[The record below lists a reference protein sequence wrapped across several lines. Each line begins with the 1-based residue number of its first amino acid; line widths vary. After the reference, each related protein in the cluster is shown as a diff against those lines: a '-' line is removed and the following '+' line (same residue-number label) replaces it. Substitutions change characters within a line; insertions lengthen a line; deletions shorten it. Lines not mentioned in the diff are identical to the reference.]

1 MTTLIFYKEVNM
13 IINFYHTDNPQNTI
27 GKTLTQL
34 SNKDITLK
42 ANTDLIN
49 PSLLFKNENFNK
61 EVNYMKMLDR
71 YYFVELKFI
80 RSNTLVILNC
90 NLDVLET
97 YKDLILDS
105 QADII
110 EKSSVSNVK
119 QNDITQE
126 TITKVF
132 KSDTI
137 VPDGSSIIMQTTGE
151 PLDSK

>member
-1 MTTLIFYKEVNM
+1 ML
-13 IINFYHTDNPQNTI
+13 INFYHTDNPQNTI
-27 GKTLTQL
+27 NKTLTQL
-34 SNKDITLK
+34 TNKDITLK

-49 PSLLFKNENFNK
+49 PSLLFKNDNFNK

-71 YYFVELKFI
+71 YYFVNLKFI

-90 NLDVLET
+90 DLDVLET
-97 YKDLILDS
+97 YKDLILNS

-110 EKSSVSNVK
+110 EKSSISNVK

-126 TITKVF
+126 TVTKVF
-132 KSDTI
+132 KSDTV

>member
-1 MTTLIFYKEVNM
+1 MLV
-13 IINFYHTDNPQNTI
+13 NFYHTDNPQNTL
-27 GKTLTQL
+27 GKNLTQL
-34 SNKDITLK
+34 ASKDIHLK

-49 PSLLFKNENFNK
+49 PSLLFKNDNFNK

-71 YYFVELKFI
+71 YYFVNLKFI
-80 RSNTLVILNC
+80 RSDTLVILNC
-90 NLDVLET
+90 NIDVLET
-97 YKDLILDS
+97 YKDLILNS

-126 TITKVF
+126 TVTKIF

-137 VPDGSSIIMQTTGE
+137 VPNGSSIIMQTTGE
-151 PLDSK
+151 PLNSK

>member
-1 MTTLIFYKEVNM
+1 M

-34 SNKDITLK
+34 TNKDIALK

-49 PSLLFKNENFNK
+49 PSLLFKNDNFNK
-61 EVNYMKMLDR
+61 DVNYMKMLDR

-97 YKDLILDS
+97 YKDSILNS

-110 EKSSVSNVK
+110 EKSSISNVK

-126 TITKVF
+126 TVTKIF
-132 KSDTI
+132 KSDI
-137 VPDGSSIIMQTTGE
+137 VVPDGSSIIMQTTGE

>member
-1 MTTLIFYKEVNM
+1 M

-34 SNKDITLK
+34 TNKDITLK

-49 PSLLFKNENFNK
+49 PSLLFKNDNFNK

-97 YKDLILDS
+97 YKDLILSS

-110 EKSSVSNVK
+110 EKSSISNVK

-132 KSDTI
+132 KSDTV

-151 PLDSK
+151 PLNSK

>member
-1 MTTLIFYKEVNM
+1 MLV
-13 IINFYHTDNPQNTI
+13 NFYHTDNPQNTL
-27 GKTLTQL
+27 GKNLTQL
-34 SNKDITLK
+34 ANKDIHLK

-49 PSLLFKNENFNK
+49 PSLLFKNDNFNK

-71 YYFVELKFI
+71 YYFVNLKFI
-80 RSNTLVILNC
+80 RSDTLVILNC
-90 NLDVLET
+90 TIDVLET
-97 YKDLILDS
+97 YKDLILNS

-126 TITKVF
+126 TVTKIF

-137 VPDGSSIIMQTTGE
+137 VPNGSSIIMQTTGE
-151 PLDSK
+151 PLNN

>member
-1 MTTLIFYKEVNM
+1 M

-34 SNKDITLK
+34 TNKDITLK

-49 PSLLFKNENFNK
+49 PSLLFKNDNFNK

-97 YKDLILDS
+97 YKDLILNS

-110 EKSSVSNVK
+110 EKSSISNVK

-126 TITKVF
+126 TVTKVF
-132 KSDTI
+132 KSDTV

>member
-1 MTTLIFYKEVNM
+1 MV
-13 IINFYHTDNPQNTI
+13 INFYHTDNPQNTI

-34 SNKDITLK
+34 TSKDITLK

-49 PSLLFKNENFNK
+49 PSLLFKNDNFNK

-97 YKDLILDS
+97 YKDLILNS

-126 TITKVF
+126 TVTKVF
-132 KSDTI
+132 KSDTV

-151 PLDSK
+151 PFDSK

>member
-1 MTTLIFYKEVNM
+1 M

-34 SNKDITLK
+34 TNKDITLK
-42 ANTDLIN
+42 ADTDLIN
-49 PSLLFKNENFNK
+49 PSLLFKNDNFNK

>member
-1 MTTLIFYKEVNM
+1 M

-34 SNKDITLK
+34 TNKDITLK

-49 PSLLFKNENFNK
+49 PNLLFKNDNFNK

-80 RSNTLVILNC
+80 RSNSLVILNC

-97 YKDLILDS
+97 YKDLILNS

-110 EKSSVSNVK
+110 EKSSISNVK

-132 KSDTI
+132 KSDTVI
-137 VPDGSSIIMQTTGE
+137 PDGSSIIMQTTGE

>member
-1 MTTLIFYKEVNM
+1 MV
-13 IINFYHTDNPQNTI
+13 INFYHTDNPQNTI

-34 SNKDITLK
+34 TNKDITLK

-49 PSLLFKNENFNK
+49 PSLLFKNDNFNK

-90 NLDVLET
+90 DLDVLET
-97 YKDLILDS
+97 YKDLILNS

-119 QNDITQE
+119 QNDVTQE
-126 TITKVF
+126 TVTKVF
-132 KSDTI
+132 KSDTV

>member
-1 MTTLIFYKEVNM
+1 M

-34 SNKDITLK
+34 TNKDITLK

-49 PSLLFKNENFNK
+49 PSLLFKNDNFNK

-97 YKDLILDS
+97 YKDLILNS

-126 TITKVF
+126 TVTKVF
-132 KSDTI
+132 KSDTV
-137 VPDGSSIIMQTTGE
+137 VPDGTSIIMQTTGE

>member
-13 IINFYHTDNPQNTI
+13 IINFYHTDNPQNTV

-34 SNKDITLK
+34 TNKDITLK
-42 ANTDLIN
+42 ADTDLIN
-49 PSLLFKNENFNK
+49 PSLLFKNDNFNK

>member
-1 MTTLIFYKEVNM
+1 M

-34 SNKDITLK
+34 TNKDITLK

-97 YKDLILDS
+97 YKDLILNS

-110 EKSSVSNVK
+110 EKSSISNVK

-126 TITKVF
+126 TVTKVF

>member
-1 MTTLIFYKEVNM
+1 M

-34 SNKDITLK
+34 TNKDITLK

-49 PSLLFKNENFNK
+49 PSLLFKNDNFNK
-61 EVNYMKMLDR
+61 QVNYMKMLDR

-97 YKDLILDS
+97 YKDLILNS

-126 TITKVF
+126 TVTKVF

-151 PLDSK
+151 PLDNK

>member
-1 MTTLIFYKEVNM
+1 ML
-13 IINFYHTDNPQNTI
+13 INFYHTDNPQNTI

-34 SNKDITLK
+34 TNKDITLK

-49 PSLLFKNENFNK
+49 PNLLFKNDNFNK

-80 RSNTLVILNC
+80 RSNTLVVLNC

-97 YKDLILDS
+97 YKDLILNS

-110 EKSSVSNVK
+110 EKSSISNVK

-126 TITKVF
+126 TITKIF
-132 KSDTI
+132 KSDTV

-151 PLDSK
+151 PLNSK

>member
-1 MTTLIFYKEVNM
+1 MV
-13 IINFYHTDNPQNTI
+13 INFYHTDNPQNTI

-34 SNKDITLK
+34 TNKDITLK

-49 PSLLFKNENFNK
+49 PNLLFKNDNFNK

-80 RSNTLVILNC
+80 RSNSLVILNC

-97 YKDLILDS
+97 YKDLILNS

-110 EKSSVSNVK
+110 EKSSISNVK

-132 KSDTI
+132 KSDTVI
-137 VPDGSSIIMQTTGE
+137 PDGSSIIMQTAGE
-151 PLDSK
+151 PLNSK

>member
-1 MTTLIFYKEVNM
+1 M

-34 SNKDITLK
+34 TNKDITLK

-49 PSLLFKNENFNK
+49 PSLLFKNDNFNK

-97 YKDLILDS
+97 YKDLILNS

-110 EKSSVSNVK
+110 EKSSISNVK

-132 KSDTI
+132 KSDTV

>member
-1 MTTLIFYKEVNM
+1 ML
-13 IINFYHTDNPQNTI
+13 INFYHTDNPQNTI

-34 SNKDITLK
+34 TNKDITLK

-49 PSLLFKNENFNK
+49 PSLLFKNDNFNK
-61 EVNYMKMLDR
+61 EVNYIKMLDR

-97 YKDLILDS
+97 YKDLILNS

-110 EKSSVSNVK
+110 EKSSISNVK

-126 TITKVF
+126 TVTKVF
-132 KSDTI
+132 KSDTV

>member
-1 MTTLIFYKEVNM
+1 MV
-13 IINFYHTDNPQNTI
+13 INFYHTDNPQNTI

-34 SNKDITLK
+34 ASKDITLK

-49 PSLLFKNENFNK
+49 PSLLFKNDNFNK

-71 YYFVELKFI
+71 YYFVDLKFI

-97 YKDLILDS
+97 YKDLILNS

-119 QNDITQE
+119 QNDVTQE

-132 KSDTI
+132 KSDTV

>member
-1 MTTLIFYKEVNM
+1 MLV
-13 IINFYHTDNPQNTI
+13 NFYHTDNPQNTL
-27 GKTLTQL
+27 GKNLTQL
-34 SNKDITLK
+34 ANKDIHLK

-49 PSLLFKNENFNK
+49 PSLLFKNDNFNK

-71 YYFVELKFI
+71 YYFVNLKFI
-80 RSNTLVILNC
+80 RSNTLVVLNC
-90 NLDVLET
+90 NIDVLET
-97 YKDLILDS
+97 YKDLILNS

-126 TITKVF
+126 TVTKIF

-137 VPDGSSIIMQTTGE
+137 VPNGSSIIMQTTGE
-151 PLDSK
+151 PLNN

>member
-1 MTTLIFYKEVNM
+1 M
-13 IINFYHTDNPQNTI
+13 IINFYHTDNPQNTV

-34 SNKDITLK
+34 TNKDITLK
-42 ANTDLIN
+42 ADTDLIN
-49 PSLLFKNENFNK
+49 PSLLFKNDNFNK

>member
-1 MTTLIFYKEVNM
+1 M

-27 GKTLTQL
+27 GKTLSQWT
-34 SNKDITLK
+34 NKDITLK
-42 ANTDLIN
+42 ADTDLIN
-49 PSLLFKNENFNK
+49 PSLLFKNDNFNK
-61 EVNYMKMLDR
+61 EVNYMKMLGR

-110 EKSSVSNVK
+110 EKSSISNVK

-126 TITKVF
+126 TVTKIF
-132 KSDTI
+132 KSDTV

>member
-1 MTTLIFYKEVNM
+1 M

-34 SNKDITLK
+34 TNKDITLK

-49 PSLLFKNENFNK
+49 PSLLFKNDNFNK

-97 YKDLILDS
+97 YKDLILNS

-110 EKSSVSNVK
+110 EKSTISNVK

-126 TITKVF
+126 TVTKVF

-151 PLDSK
+151 PLTSK

>member
-1 MTTLIFYKEVNM
+1 M

-27 GKTLTQL
+27 GKTLIQL
-34 SNKDITLK
+34 TNKDITLK

-49 PSLLFKNENFNK
+49 PSLLFKNDNFNK

-71 YYFVELKFI
+71 FYFVDLKFI

-97 YKDLILDS
+97 YKDLILNS

-119 QNDITQE
+119 QNDVTQE

-132 KSDTI
+132 KSDTV

>member
-1 MTTLIFYKEVNM
+1 M

-34 SNKDITLK
+34 TNKDITLK
-42 ANTDLIN
+42 ADTDLIN
-49 PSLLFKNENFNK
+49 PSLLFKNDNFNK

-110 EKSSVSNVK
+110 EKSSISNVK

-126 TITKVF
+126 TVTKIF
-132 KSDTI
+132 KSDTV

>member
-1 MTTLIFYKEVNM
+1 M

-34 SNKDITLK
+34 TNKDITLK

-49 PSLLFKNENFNK
+49 PSLLFKNDNFNK

-97 YKDLILDS
+97 YKDLILNS

-132 KSDTI
+132 KSDTV

-151 PLDSK
+151 PLNSK

>member
-1 MTTLIFYKEVNM
+1 MV
-13 IINFYHTDNPQNTI
+13 INFYHTDNPQNTI
-27 GKTLTQL
+27 GKTLIQL
-34 SNKDITLK
+34 TNKDITLK

-49 PSLLFKNENFNK
+49 PSLLFKNNNFNK

-97 YKDLILDS
+97 YKDLILNS

-119 QNDITQE
+119 QNDMTQE

-132 KSDTI
+132 KSDTV

>member
-1 MTTLIFYKEVNM
+1 MV
-13 IINFYHTDNPQNTI
+13 INFYHTDNPQNTI

-34 SNKDITLK
+34 TNKDITLK

-49 PSLLFKNENFNK
+49 PSLLFKNDNFNK

-71 YYFVELKFI
+71 YYFVDLKFI
-80 RSNTLVILNC
+80 RSNTLVILDC

-97 YKDLILDS
+97 YKDLILNS

-110 EKSSVSNVK
+110 EKSSISNVK

-126 TITKVF
+126 TVTKIF

-137 VPDGSSIIMQTTGE
+137 IPDGSSIIMQTTGE
-151 PLDSK
+151 PFDSK

>member
-1 MTTLIFYKEVNM
+1 M

-34 SNKDITLK
+34 TNKDITLK

-49 PSLLFKNENFNK
+49 PSLLFKNDNFNK

-97 YKDLILDS
+97 YKDLILNS

-110 EKSSVSNVK
+110 EKSSISNVK

-137 VPDGSSIIMQTTGE
+137 IPDGSSIIMQTTGE
-151 PLDSK
+151 PLNSK

>member
-1 MTTLIFYKEVNM
+1 ME
-13 IINFYHTDNPQNTI
+13 INFYHTDNPQNTI

-34 SNKDITLK
+34 VNKDITLK

-49 PSLLFKNENFNK
+49 PSLLFKNDNFNK

-71 YYFVELKFI
+71 FYFVDLKFI

-97 YKDLILDS
+97 YKDLILNS

-119 QNDITQE
+119 QNDVTQE

-132 KSDTI
+132 KSDTV

>member
-1 MTTLIFYKEVNM
+1 M

-34 SNKDITLK
+34 TNKDITLK

-49 PSLLFKNENFNK
+49 PSLLFKNDNFNK

-97 YKDLILDS
+97 YKDLILNS

-126 TITKVF
+126 TVTKVF
-132 KSDTI
+132 KSDTV

>member
-1 MTTLIFYKEVNM
+1 M

-34 SNKDITLK
+34 TNKDITLK

-49 PSLLFKNENFNK
+49 PSLLFKNDNFNK

-71 YYFVELKFI
+71 FYFVELKFI

-97 YKDLILDS
+97 YKDLILNS

-110 EKSSVSNVK
+110 EKSTISNVK

-126 TITKVF
+126 TVTKVF
-132 KSDTI
+132 KSDTV

>member
-1 MTTLIFYKEVNM
+1 MV
-13 IINFYHTDNPQNTI
+13 INFYHTDNPQNTI

-34 SNKDITLK
+34 TSKNITLK

-49 PSLLFKNENFNK
+49 PSLLFKNDNFNK

-97 YKDLILDS
+97 YKGLILNS

-119 QNDITQE
+119 QNDVTQE

-132 KSDTI
+132 KSDTV
-137 VPDGSSIIMQTTGE
+137 VPDGSSIIMQTTGK

>member
-97 YKDLILDS
+97 YKDLILNS

-110 EKSSVSNVK
+110 EKSSISNVK

-132 KSDTI
+132 KSDTVI
-137 VPDGSSIIMQTTGE
+137 PDGSSIIMQTTGE

>member
-1 MTTLIFYKEVNM
+1 MLV
-13 IINFYHTDNPQNTI
+13 NFYHTDNPQNTI

-34 SNKDITLK
+34 TNKDITLK

-49 PSLLFKNENFNK
+49 PNLLFKNDNFNK

-80 RSNTLVILNC
+80 RSNTLVVLNC

-97 YKDLILDS
+97 YKDLILNS

-110 EKSSVSNVK
+110 EKSSISNVK

-126 TITKVF
+126 TITKIF
-132 KSDTI
+132 KSDTV

-151 PLDSK
+151 PLNSK

>member
-34 SNKDITLK
+34 TNKDITLK

-90 NLDVLET
+90 DLDVLET